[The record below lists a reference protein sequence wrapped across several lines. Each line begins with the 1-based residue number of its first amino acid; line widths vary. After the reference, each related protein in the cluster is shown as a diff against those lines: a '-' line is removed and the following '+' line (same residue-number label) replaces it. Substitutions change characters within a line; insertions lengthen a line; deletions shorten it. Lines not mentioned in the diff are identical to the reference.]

1 MIYHGFTTKKTD
13 FTGIFWGFN
22 MVFLGSMAWKSK
34 WQITRLEL
42 NVGFI
47 IHFIAEKLVAIA
59 NMSYK

>member
-1 MIYHGFTTKKTD
+1 
-13 FTGIFWGFN
+13 